1 MIEKI
6 PRVTLIELKTR
17 LWKLTFMDEDCDL
30 AFHTSIGCYIAIL
43 VLCPDLIVGIKG
55 SGDISTHCLVPWRG
69 QPHSQAPMQGM
80 RLMTWMSGMWD
91 EQSLGN
97 TYSASLCISEVD
109 RVDTN
114 YSQRS
119 ATFHS
124 TLPFLTAIFTC
135 IRCLSKVGQHGLLPP
150 FWW

>member
-1 MIEKI
+1 
-6 PRVTLIELKTR
+6 
-17 LWKLTFMDEDCDL
+17 
-30 AFHTSIGCYIAIL
+30 
-43 VLCPDLIVGIKG
+43 
-55 SGDISTHCLVPWRG
+55 
-69 QPHSQAPMQGM
+69 MQGM

-150 FWW
+150 DPFDGKSEYEST